1 MLRLWFKLWK
11 AEMGRIKLLSDDL
24 KNKIAAGE
32 VVERPASVV
41 KELIENSLDA
51 GATEIDVIVRGGGN
65 VSMQVIDNG
74 AGLEKDDL
82 LIAFS
87 RHSTSKIETVEDLST
102 IDTLGFRG
110 EALSSIASVAKV
122 KALSSVNGEDSGYE
136 ISVLDGEISQP
147 EPAALSK
154 GTAISVSDL
163 FFSIPARRKFLKSAQ
178 VELRHIIRT
187 VRRFGLCRPDVKFTL
202 TADDKEVMT
211 LAPVTLIDRI
221 AAVHDPSYRENL
233 LEVNHQAGPFAI
245 TGYVGNLNL
254 VRKRWGEQSL
264 FLNGRYIVNKLLN
277 SAIYSAYQSL
287 VSRGEFPFFVI
298 TLEVPLDTVDVN
310 VHPMKI
316 EVRFR
321 DEWRVYHALKTAVT
335 EALGDIL
342 STVPDFLK
350 SSESFPDSSSQTGF
364 SFPKSTPS
372 SILSRQ
378 SVERAKSYV
387 QTMGETRTEEEGV
400 NLESIWQVHAKYIVS
415 EIKSGLVII
424 DQHVAHERVL
434 FEQAMGAMEGHPLPS
449 QSLLF
454 PEVVELPIEDFST
467 LLELLPYLE
476 KIGFRMKEFGKNT
489 VMIEGVPSELGWG
502 NEREVL
508 TEIIDTFRNQQK
520 AQPSFMEAV
529 AASFACKA
537 AVKAGDALTHE
548 EMQSLVDRLFAT
560 QHPYYCPHGR
570 PIMVNLSLDELDRR
584 FERT

>member
-1 MLRLWFKLWK
+1 
-11 AEMGRIKLLSDDL
+11 MGRIKLLSDDL

-41 KELIENSLDA
+41 KELIENSLDS
-51 GATEIDVIVRGGGN
+51 GATESDVIVKGGGN
-65 VSMQVIDNG
+65 VAVQVIDNG
-74 AGLEKDDL
+74 VGLEKDDL
-82 LIAFS
+82 LIAFA
-87 RHSTSKIETVEDLST
+87 RHSTSKIESVEDLST

-110 EALSSIASVAKV
+110 EALSSIASVSKV

-136 ISVLDGEISQP
+136 ISVLGGEISQP
-147 EPAALSK
+147 EPVALSK
-154 GTAISVSDL
+154 GTTISVSDL

-187 VRRFGLCRPDVKFTL
+187 VRRFGLCQPNVRFTL

-211 LAPVTLIDRI
+211 LAPMTLIDRI
-221 AAVHDPSYRENL
+221 AAVHDPSYKENL

-254 VRKRWGEQSL
+254 VRKRRGEQSL

-335 EALGDIL
+335 EALNDIL

-350 SSESFPDSSSQTGF
+350 PSESFPSSGGQAGF
-364 SFPKSTPS
+364 SFPQSTS
-372 SILSRQ
+372 STILSRQ
-378 SVERAKSYV
+378 SIERAKSYV
-387 QTMGETRTEEEGV
+387 QTMGETQTEEEGV
-400 NLESIWQVHAKYIVS
+400 NLENIWQVHTKYIVS
-415 EIKSGLVII
+415 EIKSGLVIF

-434 FEQAMGAMEGHPLPS
+434 FEQAMDAMEGNPLPS

-508 TEIIDTFRNQQK
+508 TEIIDTYRNQQK

-537 AVKAGDALTHE
+537 AVKAGDVLTQE

>member
-1 MLRLWFKLWK
+1 
-11 AEMGRIKLLSDDL
+11 MGRIKLLSDDL

-41 KELIENSLDA
+41 KELIENSLDS
-51 GATEIDVIVRGGGN
+51 GATEIDVIVKGGGN
-65 VSMQVIDNG
+65 VSVQVIDNG
-74 AGLEKDDL
+74 VGLEKDDL
-82 LIAFS
+82 LIAFA
-87 RHSTSKIETVEDLST
+87 RHSTSKIESVEDLSI

-136 ISVLDGEISQP
+136 ISVLGGEISQP
-147 EPAALSK
+147 EPVALSQ

-187 VRRFGLCRPDVKFTL
+187 VRRFGLCQPNVRFTL

-211 LAPVTLIDRI
+211 LAPMTLIDRI

-233 LEVNHQAGPFAI
+233 LEVNHQAGLFAI

-254 VRKRWGEQSL
+254 IRKRRGEQNL

-335 EALGDIL
+335 EALNDIL

-350 SSESFPDSSSQTGF
+350 PSESFPSSGGQAGF
-364 SFPKSTPS
+364 SFPQSTPS
-372 SILSRQ
+372 GILSRQ
-378 SVERAKSYV
+378 SIERAKSYV
-387 QTMGETRTEEEGV
+387 QTMGETQTEEEGV
-400 NLESIWQVHAKYIVS
+400 NLENIWQVHTKYIVS
-415 EIKSGLVII
+415 EIKSGLVVI

-434 FEQAMGAMEGHPLPS
+434 FEQAMDAMEGNPLPS

-508 TEIIDTFRNQQK
+508 TEIIDTYRNQQK

-537 AVKAGDALTHE
+537 AVKAGDVLTQE

>member
-1 MLRLWFKLWK
+1 
-11 AEMGRIKLLSDDL
+11 MGRIKLLSDDL

-41 KELIENSLDA
+41 KELIENSLDS
-51 GATEIDVIVRGGGN
+51 GATEIDVIVKGGGN
-65 VSMQVIDNG
+65 VSVQVIDNG
-74 AGLEKDDL
+74 VGLGKDDL
-82 LIAFS
+82 LIAFA
-87 RHSTSKIETVEDLST
+87 RHSTSKIESVEDLST

-136 ISVLDGEISQP
+136 ISVLGGEISQP
-147 EPAALSK
+147 EPVALSK
-154 GTAISVSDL
+154 GTAISVTDL
-163 FFSIPARRKFLKSAQ
+163 FFSVPARRKFLKSAQ
-178 VELRHIIRT
+178 VELRHIIRS
-187 VRRFGLCRPDVKFTL
+187 VRRFGLCQPNVRFTL

-211 LAPVTLIDRI
+211 LAPMTLIDRI
-221 AAVHDPSYRENL
+221 AAVYDPSYRENL
-233 LEVNHQAGPFAI
+233 LEVNHQAGLFSI

-254 VRKRWGEQSL
+254 IRKRRGEQYL
-264 FLNGRYIVNKLLN
+264 FLNGRYIINKLLN

-287 VSRGEFPFFVI
+287 VSRGEFPFFAI
-298 TLEVPLDTVDVN
+298 NLKVPLDTVDVN

-321 DEWRVYHALKTAVT
+321 DEWRVYHAIKTAVT
-335 EALGDIL
+335 EALNDIL

-350 SSESFPDSSSQTGF
+350 PSESFPSSSGQAGF
-364 SFPKSTPS
+364 SFPQSTPS
-372 SILSRQ
+372 AILSRQ

-387 QTMGETRTEEEGV
+387 QNMGETQTEEEGV
-400 NLESIWQVHAKYIVS
+400 NLENIWQVHTKYIVS
-415 EIKSGLVII
+415 EIKSGLVVI

-434 FEQAMGAMEGHPLPS
+434 FEQAMDAMEGNPLPS

-508 TEIIDTFRNQQK
+508 TEIIDTYRNQQK

-537 AVKAGDALTHE
+537 SVKAGDVLTQE

>member
-1 MLRLWFKLWK
+1 
-11 AEMGRIKLLSDDL
+11 MGRIKLLSDDL

-41 KELIENSLDA
+41 KELIENSLDS
-51 GATEIDVIVRGGGN
+51 GATEIDVIVKGGGN
-65 VSMQVIDNG
+65 VSVQVIDNG
-74 AGLEKDDL
+74 VGLEKDDL
-82 LIAFS
+82 LIAFA
-87 RHSTSKIETVEDLST
+87 RHSTSKIESVEDLST

-136 ISVLDGEISQP
+136 ISVLGGEISQP
-147 EPAALSK
+147 EPVALSQ

-187 VRRFGLCRPDVKFTL
+187 VRRFGLCQPNVRFTL

-211 LAPVTLIDRI
+211 LAPMTLIDRI

-233 LEVNHQAGPFAI
+233 LEVNHQAGLFAI

-254 VRKRWGEQSL
+254 VRKRRGEQNL

-287 VSRGEFPFFVI
+287 VSRGEFPFFAI

-335 EALGDIL
+335 EALNDIL

-350 SSESFPDSSSQTGF
+350 PSESFPSSGGQAGF
-364 SFPKSTPS
+364 SFPQSTPS
-372 SILSRQ
+372 AILSRQ

-387 QTMGETRTEEEGV
+387 QTMGETQTEEEGV
-400 NLESIWQVHAKYIVS
+400 NLENIWQVHTKYIVS
-415 EIKSGLVII
+415 EIKSGLVVI

-434 FEQAMGAMEGHPLPS
+434 FEQAMDAMEGNPLPS

-508 TEIIDTFRNQQK
+508 TEIIDTYRNQQK

-537 AVKAGDALTHE
+537 AVKAGDVLTQE

>member
-1 MLRLWFKLWK
+1 
-11 AEMGRIKLLSDDL
+11 MGRIKLLSDDL

-41 KELIENSLDA
+41 KELIENSLDS
-51 GATEIDVIVRGGGN
+51 GATEIDVIVKGGGN
-65 VSMQVIDNG
+65 VSVQVIDNG
-74 AGLEKDDL
+74 VGLEKDDL
-82 LIAFS
+82 LIAFA
-87 RHSTSKIETVEDLST
+87 RHSTSKIESVEDLST

-136 ISVLDGEISQP
+136 ISVLGGEISQP
-147 EPAALSK
+147 EPVALSQ

-187 VRRFGLCRPDVKFTL
+187 VRRFGLCQPNVRFTL

-211 LAPVTLIDRI
+211 LAPMTLIDRI
-221 AAVHDPSYRENL
+221 AAVHDPSYQENL
-233 LEVNHQAGPFAI
+233 LEVNHQAGLFAI

-254 VRKRWGEQSL
+254 VRKRRGEQNL

-287 VSRGEFPFFVI
+287 VSRGEFPFFAI
-298 TLEVPLDTVDVN
+298 TLEVPFDTVDVN

-335 EALGDIL
+335 EALNDIL

-350 SSESFPDSSSQTGF
+350 PSESFPSSGGQAGF
-364 SFPKSTPS
+364 SFPQSTS
-372 SILSRQ
+372 STILSRQ
-378 SVERAKSYV
+378 SIERAKSYV
-387 QTMGETRTEEEGV
+387 QTMGETQTEEEGV
-400 NLESIWQVHAKYIVS
+400 NLENIWQVHTKYIVS
-415 EIKSGLVII
+415 EITSGLVVI

-434 FEQAMGAMEGHPLPS
+434 FEQAMDAMEGNPLPS

-508 TEIIDTFRNQQK
+508 TEIIDTYRNQQK

-537 AVKAGDALTHE
+537 AVKAGDVLTQE

>member
-1 MLRLWFKLWK
+1 
-11 AEMGRIKLLSDDL
+11 MGRIRLLSDDL

-41 KELIENSLDA
+41 KELIENSLDS
-51 GATEIDVIVRGGGN
+51 GATEIDVIVKGGGN
-65 VSMQVIDNG
+65 VSVQVIDNG
-74 AGLEKDDL
+74 VGLEKDDL
-82 LIAFS
+82 LIAFA
-87 RHSTSKIETVEDLST
+87 RHSTSKIESVEDLST

-136 ISVLDGEISQP
+136 ISVSGGEISQP
-147 EPAALSK
+147 EPVALSK

-187 VRRFGLCRPDVKFTL
+187 VRRFGLCQPNVRFTL

-211 LAPVTLIDRI
+211 LAPMTLIDRI

-254 VRKRWGEQSL
+254 VRKRRGEQSL

-335 EALGDIL
+335 EALNDIL

-350 SSESFPDSSSQTGF
+350 PSESFPSSGGQAGF
-364 SFPKSTPS
+364 SFPQSTPS
-372 SILSRQ
+372 AILSRQ

-387 QTMGETRTEEEGV
+387 QTMGETQTEEEGV
-400 NLESIWQVHAKYIVS
+400 NLENIWQVHTKYIVS
-415 EIKSGLVII
+415 EIKSGLVVI

-434 FEQAMGAMEGHPLPS
+434 FEQAMDAMEGNPLPS

-508 TEIIDTFRNQQK
+508 TEIIDTYRNQQK

-537 AVKAGDALTHE
+537 AVKAGDVLTQE

>member
-1 MLRLWFKLWK
+1 
-11 AEMGRIKLLSDDL
+11 MGRIKFLSDDL

-41 KELIENSLDA
+41 KELIENSLDS
-51 GATEIDVIVRGGGN
+51 GATEIDVIVKGGGN
-65 VSMQVIDNG
+65 VSVQVIDNG
-74 AGLEKDDL
+74 VGLEKDDL
-82 LIAFS
+82 LIAFA
-87 RHSTSKIETVEDLST
+87 RHSTSKIESVEDLST

-122 KALSSVNGEDSGYE
+122 KALSSVNGENSGYE
-136 ISVLDGEISQP
+136 VSVLGGEISQP
-147 EPAALSK
+147 EPVALSQ

-187 VRRFGLCRPDVKFTL
+187 VRRFGLCRPNVRFTL

-211 LAPVTLIDRI
+211 LAPMTLIDRI
-221 AAVHDPSYRENL
+221 AAVHDPSYQENL
-233 LEVNHQAGPFAI
+233 LEVNHQAGLFAI

-254 VRKRWGEQSL
+254 VRKRRGEQNL

-287 VSRGEFPFFVI
+287 VSRGEFPFFAI
-298 TLEVPLDTVDVN
+298 NLKVPLDTVDVN
-310 VHPMKI
+310 VHPVKI

-335 EALGDIL
+335 EALNDIL

-350 SSESFPDSSSQTGF
+350 PSESFPSSGGQAGF
-364 SFPKSTPS
+364 SFPQSTS
-372 SILSRQ
+372 STILSRQ
-378 SVERAKSYV
+378 SIERAKSYV
-387 QTMGETRTEEEGV
+387 QTMGETQTEEEGV
-400 NLESIWQVHAKYIVS
+400 NLENIWQVHTKYIVS
-415 EIKSGLVII
+415 EIKSGLVVI

-434 FEQAMGAMEGHPLPS
+434 FEQAMDAMEGNPLPS

-508 TEIIDTFRNQQK
+508 TEIIDTYRNQQK

-537 AVKAGDALTHE
+537 AVKAGDVLTQE

>member
-1 MLRLWFKLWK
+1 
-11 AEMGRIKLLSDDL
+11 MGRIKLLSDDL

-41 KELIENSLDA
+41 KELIENSLDS
-51 GATEIDVIVRGGGN
+51 GATEIDVIVKGGGN
-65 VSMQVIDNG
+65 VSVQVIDNG
-74 AGLEKDDL
+74 VGLEKDDL
-82 LIAFS
+82 LIAFA
-87 RHSTSKIETVEDLST
+87 RHSTSKIESVEDLST

-136 ISVLDGEISQP
+136 ISVLGGEISQP
-147 EPAALSK
+147 EPVALSQ

-187 VRRFGLCRPDVKFTL
+187 VRRFGLCRPNVRFTL

-211 LAPVTLIDRI
+211 LAPMTLIDRI
-221 AAVHDPSYRENL
+221 AAVHDPSYQENL
-233 LEVNHQAGPFAI
+233 LEVNHQAGLFAI

-254 VRKRWGEQSL
+254 VRKRRGEQNL

-335 EALGDIL
+335 EALNDIL

-350 SSESFPDSSSQTGF
+350 PSESFPSSGGQAGF
-364 SFPKSTPS
+364 SFPQSTS
-372 SILSRQ
+372 STILSRQ
-378 SVERAKSYV
+378 SIERAKSYV
-387 QTMGETRTEEEGV
+387 QTMGETQTEEEGV
-400 NLESIWQVHAKYIVS
+400 NLENIWQVHTKYIVS
-415 EIKSGLVII
+415 EIKSGLVVI

-434 FEQAMGAMEGHPLPS
+434 FEQAMDAMEGNPLPS

-508 TEIIDTFRNQQK
+508 TEIIDTYRNQQK

-537 AVKAGDALTHE
+537 AVKAGDVLTQE

>member
-1 MLRLWFKLWK
+1 
-11 AEMGRIKLLSDDL
+11 MGRIKLLSDDL

-41 KELIENSLDA
+41 KELIENSLDS
-51 GATEIDVIVRGGGN
+51 GATEIDVIVKGGGN
-65 VSMQVIDNG
+65 VSVQVIDNG
-74 AGLEKDDL
+74 VGLEKDDL
-82 LIAFS
+82 LIAFA
-87 RHSTSKIETVEDLST
+87 RHSTSKIESVEDLST

-110 EALSSIASVAKV
+110 EALSSIASVSKV
-122 KALSSVNGEDSGYE
+122 KALSSVNGENSGYE
-136 ISVLDGEISQP
+136 ISVLGGEISQP
-147 EPAALSK
+147 EPVALSQ

-187 VRRFGLCRPDVKFTL
+187 VRRFGLCQPNVRFTL

-211 LAPVTLIDRI
+211 LAPMTLIDRI
-221 AAVHDPSYRENL
+221 AAVHDPSYQENL
-233 LEVNHQAGPFAI
+233 LEVNHQAGLFAI

-254 VRKRWGEQSL
+254 VRKRRGEQNL

-335 EALGDIL
+335 EALNDIL

-350 SSESFPDSSSQTGF
+350 PSESFPSSGGQAGF
-364 SFPKSTPS
+364 SFPQSTS
-372 SILSRQ
+372 STILSRQ
-378 SVERAKSYV
+378 SIERAKSYV
-387 QTMGETRTEEEGV
+387 QTMGETQTEEEGV
-400 NLESIWQVHAKYIVS
+400 NLENIWQVHTKYIVS
-415 EIKSGLVII
+415 EIKSGLVVI

-434 FEQAMGAMEGHPLPS
+434 FEQAMDAMEGNPLPS

-508 TEIIDTFRNQQK
+508 TEIIDTYRNQQK

-537 AVKAGDALTHE
+537 AVKAGDVLTQE

>member
-1 MLRLWFKLWK
+1 
-11 AEMGRIKLLSDDL
+11 MGRIKLLSDDL

-41 KELIENSLDA
+41 KELIENSLDS
-51 GATEIDVIVRGGGN
+51 GATEIDVIVKGGGN
-65 VSMQVIDNG
+65 VSVQVIDNG
-74 AGLEKDDL
+74 VGLEKDDL
-82 LIAFS
+82 LIAFA
-87 RHSTSKIETVEDLST
+87 RHSTSKIESVEDLST
-102 IDTLGFRG
+102 IDTRGFRG
-110 EALSSIASVAKV
+110 EALSSIASVSKV

-136 ISVLDGEISQP
+136 ISVSGGEISQP
-147 EPAALSK
+147 EPVALSK

-187 VRRFGLCRPDVKFTL
+187 VRRFGLCRPNVRFTL

-211 LAPVTLIDRI
+211 LAPMTLIDRI
-221 AAVHDPSYRENL
+221 AAVHDPSYQENL
-233 LEVNHQAGPFAI
+233 LEVNHQAGLFAI

-254 VRKRWGEQSL
+254 VRKRRGEQNL

-335 EALGDIL
+335 EALNDIL

-350 SSESFPDSSSQTGF
+350 PSESFPSSGGQAGF
-364 SFPKSTPS
+364 SFPQSTS
-372 SILSRQ
+372 SAILSRQ
-378 SVERAKSYV
+378 SIERAKSYV
-387 QTMGETRTEEEGV
+387 QTMGETQTEEEGV
-400 NLESIWQVHAKYIVS
+400 NLENIWQVHTKYIVS
-415 EIKSGLVII
+415 EIKSGLVVI

-434 FEQAMGAMEGHPLPS
+434 FEQAMDAMEGNPLPS

-508 TEIIDTFRNQQK
+508 TEIIDTYRNQQK

-537 AVKAGDALTHE
+537 AVKAGDVLTQE

>member
-1 MLRLWFKLWK
+1 
-11 AEMGRIKLLSDDL
+11 MGRIKLLSDDL

-41 KELIENSLDA
+41 KELIENSLDS
-51 GATEIDVIVRGGGN
+51 GATEIDVIVKGGGN
-65 VSMQVIDNG
+65 VSVQVIDNG
-74 AGLEKDDL
+74 VGLEKDDL
-82 LIAFS
+82 LIAFA
-87 RHSTSKIETVEDLST
+87 RHSTSKIESVEDLST

-136 ISVLDGEISQP
+136 ISVLGGEISQP
-147 EPAALSK
+147 EPVALSQ

-187 VRRFGLCRPDVKFTL
+187 VRRFGLCQPNVRFTL

-211 LAPVTLIDRI
+211 LAPMTLIDRI

-233 LEVNHQAGPFAI
+233 LEVNHQAGLFAI

-254 VRKRWGEQSL
+254 VRKRRGEQNL
-264 FLNGRYIVNKLLN
+264 FLNGRYIINKLLN
-277 SAIYSAYQSL
+277 SGIYSAYQSL

-335 EALGDIL
+335 EALNDIL

-350 SSESFPDSSSQTGF
+350 PSESFPSSGGQAGF
-364 SFPKSTPS
+364 SFPQSTPS
-372 SILSRQ
+372 AILSRQ

-387 QTMGETRTEEEGV
+387 QTMGETQTEEEGV
-400 NLESIWQVHAKYIVS
+400 NLENIWQVHTKYIVS
-415 EIKSGLVII
+415 EIKSGLVVI

-434 FEQAMGAMEGHPLPS
+434 FEQAMDAMEGNPLPS

-508 TEIIDTFRNQQK
+508 TEIIDTYRNQQK

-537 AVKAGDALTHE
+537 AVKAGDVLTQE
-548 EMQSLVDRLFAT
+548 EMHSLVDRLFAT

>member
-1 MLRLWFKLWK
+1 
-11 AEMGRIKLLSDDL
+11 MGRIKLLSDDL

-41 KELIENSLDA
+41 KELIENSLDS
-51 GATEIDVIVRGGGN
+51 GATEIDVIVKGGGN
-65 VSMQVIDNG
+65 VSVQVIDNG
-74 AGLEKDDL
+74 VGLEKDDL
-82 LIAFS
+82 LIAFA
-87 RHSTSKIETVEDLST
+87 RHSTSKIESVEDLST

-136 ISVLDGEISQP
+136 ISVSGGEISQP
-147 EPAALSK
+147 EPVALSQ

-187 VRRFGLCRPDVKFTL
+187 VRRFGLCQPNVRFTL

-211 LAPVTLIDRI
+211 LAPMTLIDRI
-221 AAVHDPSYRENL
+221 AAVHDPSYQENL
-233 LEVNHQAGPFAI
+233 LEVNHQAGLFAI

-254 VRKRWGEQSL
+254 VRKRRGEQNL

-335 EALGDIL
+335 EALNDIL

-350 SSESFPDSSSQTGF
+350 PSESFPSSGGQAGF
-364 SFPKSTPS
+364 SFPQSTPS
-372 SILSRQ
+372 AILSRQ
-378 SVERAKSYV
+378 SIERAKSYV
-387 QTMGETRTEEEGV
+387 QTMGETQTEEEGV
-400 NLESIWQVHAKYIVS
+400 NLENIWQVHTKYIVS
-415 EIKSGLVII
+415 EIKSGLVVI

-434 FEQAMGAMEGHPLPS
+434 FEQAMDAMEGNPLPS

-508 TEIIDTFRNQQK
+508 TEIIDTYRNQQK

-537 AVKAGDALTHE
+537 AVKAGDVLTQE

>member
-1 MLRLWFKLWK
+1 
-11 AEMGRIKLLSDDL
+11 MGRIKLLSDDL

-41 KELIENSLDA
+41 KELIENSLDS
-51 GATEIDVIVRGGGN
+51 GATEIDVIVKGGGN
-65 VSMQVIDNG
+65 VSVQVIDNG
-74 AGLEKDDL
+74 VGLEKDDL
-82 LIAFS
+82 LIAFA
-87 RHSTSKIETVEDLST
+87 RHSTSKIESVEDLST

-136 ISVLDGEISQP
+136 ISVLGGEISQP
-147 EPAALSK
+147 EPVALSQ

-187 VRRFGLCRPDVKFTL
+187 VRRFGLCQPNVRFTL

-211 LAPVTLIDRI
+211 LAPMTLIDRI
-221 AAVHDPSYRENL
+221 AAVHDPSYQENL
-233 LEVNHQAGPFAI
+233 VEVNHQAGLFAI

-254 VRKRWGEQSL
+254 VRKRRGEQNL

-335 EALGDIL
+335 EALNDIL

-350 SSESFPDSSSQTGF
+350 PSESFPSSGGQAGF
-364 SFPKSTPS
+364 SFPQSTPS
-372 SILSRQ
+372 AILSRQ
-378 SVERAKSYV
+378 SIERAKSYV
-387 QTMGETRTEEEGV
+387 QTMGETQTEEEGV
-400 NLESIWQVHAKYIVS
+400 NLENIWQVHTKYIVS
-415 EIKSGLVII
+415 EIKSGLVVI

-434 FEQAMGAMEGHPLPS
+434 FEQAMDAMEGNPLPS

-508 TEIIDTFRNQQK
+508 TEIIDTYRNQQK

-537 AVKAGDALTHE
+537 AVKAGDVLTQE

>member
-1 MLRLWFKLWK
+1 
-11 AEMGRIKLLSDDL
+11 MGRIKLLSDDL

-41 KELIENSLDA
+41 KELIENSLDS
-51 GATEIDVIVRGGGN
+51 GATEIHVIVKGGGN
-65 VSMQVIDNG
+65 VSVQVIDNG
-74 AGLEKDDL
+74 VGLEKDDL
-82 LIAFS
+82 LIAFA
-87 RHSTSKIETVEDLST
+87 RHSTSKIESVEDLST

-110 EALSSIASVAKV
+110 EALSSIASVSKV

-136 ISVLDGEISQP
+136 ISVSGGEISQP
-147 EPAALSK
+147 EPVALSK

-187 VRRFGLCRPDVKFTL
+187 VRRFGLCQPNVRFTL

-211 LAPVTLIDRI
+211 LAPMNFIDRI

-233 LEVNHQAGPFAI
+233 LEVNHQAGLFAI

-254 VRKRWGEQSL
+254 IRKRRGEQNL

-335 EALGDIL
+335 EALNDIL

-350 SSESFPDSSSQTGF
+350 PSESFPSSGGQAGF
-364 SFPKSTPS
+364 SFPQSTS
-372 SILSRQ
+372 SAILSRQ
-378 SVERAKSYV
+378 SIERAKSYV
-387 QTMGETRTEEEGV
+387 QTMGETQTEEEGV
-400 NLESIWQVHAKYIVS
+400 NLENIWQVHTKYIVS
-415 EIKSGLVII
+415 EIKSGLVVI

-434 FEQAMGAMEGHPLPS
+434 FEQAMDAMEGNPLPS

-508 TEIIDTFRNQQK
+508 TEIIDTYRNQQK

-537 AVKAGDALTHE
+537 AVKAGDVLTQE

>member
-1 MLRLWFKLWK
+1 
-11 AEMGRIKLLSDDL
+11 MGRIKLLSDDL

-41 KELIENSLDA
+41 KELIENSLDS
-51 GATEIDVIVRGGGN
+51 GATEIDVIVKGGGN
-65 VSMQVIDNG
+65 VSVQVIDNG
-74 AGLEKDDL
+74 VGLEKDDL
-82 LIAFS
+82 LIAFA
-87 RHSTSKIETVEDLST
+87 RHSTSKIESVEDLST

-136 ISVLDGEISQP
+136 ISVLGGEISQP
-147 EPAALSK
+147 EPVALSK

-187 VRRFGLCRPDVKFTL
+187 VRRFGLCQPNVRFTL

-211 LAPVTLIDRI
+211 LAPMTLIDRI

-233 LEVNHQAGPFAI
+233 LEVNHQAGLFAI

-254 VRKRWGEQSL
+254 VRKRRGEQNL

-287 VSRGEFPFFVI
+287 VSRGEFPFFAI

-335 EALGDIL
+335 EALNDIL

-350 SSESFPDSSSQTGF
+350 PSESFPSSGGQAGF
-364 SFPKSTPS
+364 SFPQSTPS
-372 SILSRQ
+372 AILSRQ

-387 QTMGETRTEEEGV
+387 QTMGETQTEEEGV
-400 NLESIWQVHAKYIVS
+400 NLENIWQVHTKYIVS
-415 EIKSGLVII
+415 EIKSGLVVI

-434 FEQAMGAMEGHPLPS
+434 FEQAMDAMEGNPLPS

-508 TEIIDTFRNQQK
+508 TEIIDTYRNQQK

-537 AVKAGDALTHE
+537 AVKAGDVLTQE

>member
-1 MLRLWFKLWK
+1 
-11 AEMGRIKLLSDDL
+11 MGKIKLLSDDL

-41 KELIENSLDA
+41 KELIENSLDS
-51 GATEIDVIVRGGGN
+51 GATEIDVIVKGGGN
-65 VSMQVIDNG
+65 VSVQVIDNG
-74 AGLEKDDL
+74 VGLEKDDL
-82 LIAFS
+82 LIAFA
-87 RHSTSKIETVEDLST
+87 RHSTSKIESVEDLSS

-136 ISVLDGEISQP
+136 ISVSGGEISEP
-147 EPAALSK
+147 EPVALSK

-187 VRRFGLCRPDVKFTL
+187 VRRFGLCQPNVRFTL

-211 LAPVTLIDRI
+211 LAPMNFIDRI

-233 LEVNHQAGPFAI
+233 LEVNHQAGLFAI

-254 VRKRWGEQSL
+254 VRKRRGEQNL

-321 DEWRVYHALKTAVT
+321 DEWRVYHALKTSVT
-335 EALGDIL
+335 EALDDIL
-342 STVPDFLK
+342 STIPDFLK
-350 SSESFPDSSSQTGF
+350 PSESFPSSGGQAGF
-364 SFPKSTPS
+364 SFPQSTS
-372 SILSRQ
+372 SAILSRQ
-378 SVERAKSYV
+378 SIERAKSYV
-387 QTMGETRTEEEGV
+387 QTMGETQMEEEGV
-400 NLESIWQVHAKYIVS
+400 NLENIWQVHTKYIVS
-415 EIKSGLVII
+415 EIKSGLVVI

-434 FEQAMGAMEGHPLPS
+434 FEQAMDAMEGNPLPS

-508 TEIIDTFRNQQK
+508 TEIIDTYRSQQK

-537 AVKAGDALTHE
+537 AVKAGDVLTQE

>member
-1 MLRLWFKLWK
+1 
-11 AEMGRIKLLSDDL
+11 MGRIKLLSDDL

-41 KELIENSLDA
+41 KELIENSLDS
-51 GATEIDVIVRGGGN
+51 GATEIDVIVKGGGN
-65 VSMQVIDNG
+65 VSVQVIDNG
-74 AGLEKDDL
+74 VGLEKDDL
-82 LIAFS
+82 LIAFA
-87 RHSTSKIETVEDLST
+87 RHSTSKIESVEDLST

-122 KALSSVNGEDSGYE
+122 KALSSINGEDSGYE
-136 ISVLDGEISQP
+136 ISVLGGEISQP
-147 EPAALSK
+147 EPVALSQ

-187 VRRFGLCRPDVKFTL
+187 VRRFGLCQPNVRFTL

-211 LAPVTLIDRI
+211 LAPMTLIDRI
-221 AAVHDPSYRENL
+221 AAVHDPSYQENL
-233 LEVNHQAGPFAI
+233 LEVNHQAGLFAI

-254 VRKRWGEQSL
+254 VRKRRGEQNL

-310 VHPMKI
+310 VNPMKI

-335 EALGDIL
+335 EALNDIL

-350 SSESFPDSSSQTGF
+350 PSESFPSSGGQAGF
-364 SFPKSTPS
+364 SFPQSTPS
-372 SILSRQ
+372 AILSRQ

-387 QTMGETRTEEEGV
+387 QTMGETQTEEEGV
-400 NLESIWQVHAKYIVS
+400 NLENIWQVHTKYIVS
-415 EIKSGLVII
+415 EIKSGLVVI

-434 FEQAMGAMEGHPLPS
+434 FEQAMDAMEGNPLPS

-508 TEIIDTFRNQQK
+508 TEIIDTYRNQQK

-537 AVKAGDALTHE
+537 AVKAGDVLTQE

>member
-1 MLRLWFKLWK
+1 
-11 AEMGRIKLLSDDL
+11 MGRIKLLSDDL

-41 KELIENSLDA
+41 KELIENSLDS
-51 GATEIDVIVRGGGN
+51 GATEIDVIVKGGGN
-65 VSMQVIDNG
+65 VSVQVIDNG
-74 AGLEKDDL
+74 VGLEKDDL
-82 LIAFS
+82 LIAFA
-87 RHSTSKIETVEDLST
+87 RHSTSKIESVEDLST

-136 ISVLDGEISQP
+136 ISVLGGEISQP
-147 EPAALSK
+147 EPVALSQ

-187 VRRFGLCRPDVKFTL
+187 VRRFGLCRPNVRFTL

-211 LAPVTLIDRI
+211 LAPMNFIDRI

-233 LEVNHQAGPFAI
+233 LEVNHQAGLFAI

-254 VRKRWGEQSL
+254 VRKRRGEQNL

-287 VSRGEFPFFVI
+287 VSRGEFPFFAI

-335 EALGDIL
+335 EALNDIL

-350 SSESFPDSSSQTGF
+350 PSESFPSSGGQAGF
-364 SFPKSTPS
+364 SFPQSTPS
-372 SILSRQ
+372 AILSRQ

-387 QTMGETRTEEEGV
+387 QTMGETQTEEEGV
-400 NLESIWQVHAKYIVS
+400 NLENIWQVHTKYIVS
-415 EIKSGLVII
+415 EIKSGLVVI

-434 FEQAMGAMEGHPLPS
+434 FEQAMDAMEGNPLPS

-508 TEIIDTFRNQQK
+508 TEIIDTYRNQQK

-537 AVKAGDALTHE
+537 AVKAGDVLTQE

>member
-1 MLRLWFKLWK
+1 
-11 AEMGRIKLLSDDL
+11 MGRIKLLSDDL

-41 KELIENSLDA
+41 KELIENSLDS
-51 GATEIDVIVRGGGN
+51 GATEIDVIVKGGGN
-65 VSMQVIDNG
+65 VSVQVIDNG
-74 AGLEKDDL
+74 VGLEKDDL
-82 LIAFS
+82 LIAFA
-87 RHSTSKIETVEDLST
+87 RHSTSKIESVEDLST

-122 KALSSVNGEDSGYE
+122 KALSFVNGEDSGYE
-136 ISVLDGEISQP
+136 ISVLGGEISQP
-147 EPAALSK
+147 EPVALSQ

-187 VRRFGLCRPDVKFTL
+187 VRRFGLCRPNVRFTL

-211 LAPVTLIDRI
+211 LAPMTLIDRI
-221 AAVHDPSYRENL
+221 AAVHDPSYQENL
-233 LEVNHQAGPFAI
+233 LEVNHQAGLFAI

-254 VRKRWGEQSL
+254 VRKRRGEQNL

-335 EALGDIL
+335 EALNDIL

-350 SSESFPDSSSQTGF
+350 PSESFPSSGGQAGF
-364 SFPKSTPS
+364 SFPQSTS
-372 SILSRQ
+372 STILSRQ
-378 SVERAKSYV
+378 SIERAKSYV
-387 QTMGETRTEEEGV
+387 QTMGETQTEEEGV
-400 NLESIWQVHAKYIVS
+400 NLENIWQVHTKYIVS
-415 EIKSGLVII
+415 EIKSGLVVI

-434 FEQAMGAMEGHPLPS
+434 FEQAMDAMEGNPLPS

-508 TEIIDTFRNQQK
+508 TEIIDTYRNQQK

-537 AVKAGDALTHE
+537 AVKAGDVLTQE

-584 FERT
+584 FERI

>member
-1 MLRLWFKLWK
+1 
-11 AEMGRIKLLSDDL
+11 MGRIKLLSDDL

-41 KELIENSLDA
+41 KELIENSLDS
-51 GATEIDVIVRGGGN
+51 GATEIDVIVKGGGN
-65 VSMQVIDNG
+65 VSVQVIDNG
-74 AGLEKDDL
+74 VGLEKDDL
-82 LIAFS
+82 LIAFA
-87 RHSTSKIETVEDLST
+87 RHSTSKIESVEDLST

-110 EALSSIASVAKV
+110 EALSSIASVSKV

-136 ISVLDGEISQP
+136 ISVLGGEISQP
-147 EPAALSK
+147 EPVALSK

-187 VRRFGLCRPDVKFTL
+187 VRRFGLCQPNVRFTL

-211 LAPVTLIDRI
+211 LAPMTLIDRI
-221 AAVHDPSYRENL
+221 AAVHDPSYQENL
-233 LEVNHQAGPFAI
+233 LEVNHQAGLFAI

-254 VRKRWGEQSL
+254 VRKRRGEQNL

-335 EALGDIL
+335 EALNDIL

-350 SSESFPDSSSQTGF
+350 PSESFPSSGGQAGF
-364 SFPKSTPS
+364 SFPQSTPS
-372 SILSRQ
+372 AILSRQ

-387 QTMGETRTEEEGV
+387 QTMGETQTEEEGV
-400 NLESIWQVHAKYIVS
+400 NLENIWQVHTKYIVS
-415 EIKSGLVII
+415 EIKSGLVVI

-434 FEQAMGAMEGHPLPS
+434 FEQAMDAMEGNPLPS

-508 TEIIDTFRNQQK
+508 TEIIDTYRNQQK

-537 AVKAGDALTHE
+537 AVKAGDVLTQE

>member
-1 MLRLWFKLWK
+1 
-11 AEMGRIKLLSDDL
+11 MGRIKLLSDDL

-41 KELIENSLDA
+41 KELIENSLDS
-51 GATEIDVIVRGGGN
+51 GATEIDVIVKGGGN
-65 VSMQVIDNG
+65 VSVQVIDNG
-74 AGLEKDDL
+74 VGLEKDDL
-82 LIAFS
+82 LIAFA
-87 RHSTSKIETVEDLST
+87 RHSTSKIESVEDLST

-136 ISVLDGEISQP
+136 ISVLGGEISQP
-147 EPAALSK
+147 EPVALSQ

-187 VRRFGLCRPDVKFTL
+187 VRRFGLCRPNVRFTL

-211 LAPVTLIDRI
+211 LAPMTLIDRI
-221 AAVHDPSYRENL
+221 AAVHDPSYQENL
-233 LEVNHQAGPFAI
+233 LEVNHQAGLFAI

-254 VRKRWGEQSL
+254 VRKRRGEQNL

-321 DEWRVYHALKTAVT
+321 DEWRVYHAIKTAVT
-335 EALGDIL
+335 EALNDIL

-350 SSESFPDSSSQTGF
+350 PSESFPSSGGQAGF
-364 SFPKSTPS
+364 SFPQSTS
-372 SILSRQ
+372 SAILSRQ
-378 SVERAKSYV
+378 SIERAKSYV
-387 QTMGETRTEEEGV
+387 QTMGETQTEEEGV
-400 NLESIWQVHAKYIVS
+400 NLENIWQVHTKYIVS
-415 EIKSGLVII
+415 EIKSGLVVI

-434 FEQAMGAMEGHPLPS
+434 FEQAMDAMEGNPLPS

-508 TEIIDTFRNQQK
+508 TEIIDTYRNQQK

-537 AVKAGDALTHE
+537 AVKAGDVLTQE

>member
-1 MLRLWFKLWK
+1 
-11 AEMGRIKLLSDDL
+11 MGRIKLLSDDL

-41 KELIENSLDA
+41 KELIENSLDS
-51 GATEIDVIVRGGGN
+51 GATEIHVIVKGGGN
-65 VSMQVIDNG
+65 VSVQVIDNG
-74 AGLEKDDL
+74 VGLEKDDL
-82 LIAFS
+82 LIAFA
-87 RHSTSKIETVEDLST
+87 RHSTSKIESVEDLST

-136 ISVLDGEISQP
+136 ISVSGGEISQP
-147 EPAALSK
+147 EPVALSK

-187 VRRFGLCRPDVKFTL
+187 VRRFGLCQPNVRFTL

-211 LAPVTLIDRI
+211 LAPMTLIDRI

-233 LEVNHQAGPFAI
+233 LEVNHQAGLFAI

-254 VRKRWGEQSL
+254 VRKRRGEQNL

-335 EALGDIL
+335 EALNDIL

-350 SSESFPDSSSQTGF
+350 PSESFPSSGGQAGF
-364 SFPKSTPS
+364 SFPQSTS
-372 SILSRQ
+372 SAILSRQ
-378 SVERAKSYV
+378 SIERAKSYV
-387 QTMGETRTEEEGV
+387 QTMGETQTEEEGV
-400 NLESIWQVHAKYIVS
+400 NLENIWQVHTKYIVS
-415 EIKSGLVII
+415 EIKSGLVVI

-434 FEQAMGAMEGHPLPS
+434 FEQAMDAMEGNPLPS

-508 TEIIDTFRNQQK
+508 TEIIDTYRNQQK

-537 AVKAGDALTHE
+537 AVKAGDVLTQE

>member
-1 MLRLWFKLWK
+1 
-11 AEMGRIKLLSDDL
+11 MGRIKLLSDDL

-41 KELIENSLDA
+41 KELIENSLDS
-51 GATEIDVIVRGGGN
+51 GATEIDVIVKGGGN
-65 VSMQVIDNG
+65 VSVQVIDNG
-74 AGLEKDDL
+74 VGLEKDDL
-82 LIAFS
+82 LIAFA
-87 RHSTSKIETVEDLST
+87 RHSTSKIESVEDLST

-136 ISVLDGEISQP
+136 ISVLGGEISQP
-147 EPAALSK
+147 EPVALSQ

-187 VRRFGLCRPDVKFTL
+187 VRRFGLCRPNVRFTL

-211 LAPVTLIDRI
+211 LAPMTLIDRI
-221 AAVHDPSYRENL
+221 AAVHDPSYQENL
-233 LEVNHQAGPFAI
+233 LEVNHQAGLFAI

-254 VRKRWGEQSL
+254 VRKRRGEQNL

-287 VSRGEFPFFVI
+287 VSRGEFPFFAI

-335 EALGDIL
+335 EALNDIL

-350 SSESFPDSSSQTGF
+350 PSESFPSSGGQAGF
-364 SFPKSTPS
+364 SFPQSTS
-372 SILSRQ
+372 STILSRQ
-378 SVERAKSYV
+378 SIERAKSYV
-387 QTMGETRTEEEGV
+387 QTMGEKQTEEEGV
-400 NLESIWQVHAKYIVS
+400 NLENIWQVHTKYIVS
-415 EIKSGLVII
+415 EIKSGLVVI

-434 FEQAMGAMEGHPLPS
+434 FEQAMDAMEGNPLPS

-508 TEIIDTFRNQQK
+508 TEIIDTYRNQQK

-537 AVKAGDALTHE
+537 AVKAGDVLTQE

>member
-1 MLRLWFKLWK
+1 
-11 AEMGRIKLLSDDL
+11 MGRIKLLSDDL

-41 KELIENSLDA
+41 KELIENSLDS
-51 GATEIDVIVRGGGN
+51 GATEIDVIVKGGGN
-65 VSMQVIDNG
+65 VSVQVIDNG
-74 AGLEKDDL
+74 VGLEKDDL
-82 LIAFS
+82 LIAFA
-87 RHSTSKIETVEDLST
+87 RHSTSKIESVEDLST

-136 ISVLDGEISQP
+136 ISVSGGEISQP
-147 EPAALSK
+147 EPVALSK

-187 VRRFGLCRPDVKFTL
+187 VRRFGLCQPNVRFTL

-211 LAPVTLIDRI
+211 LAPMTLIDRI

-233 LEVNHQAGPFAI
+233 LEVNHQAGLFAI

-254 VRKRWGEQSL
+254 VRKRRGEQNL

-335 EALGDIL
+335 EALNDIL

-350 SSESFPDSSSQTGF
+350 PSESFPSSGGQAGF
-364 SFPKSTPS
+364 SFPQSTPS
-372 SILSRQ
+372 AILSRQ

-387 QTMGETRTEEEGV
+387 QTMGETQTEEEGV
-400 NLESIWQVHAKYIVS
+400 NLENIWQVHTKYIVS
-415 EIKSGLVII
+415 EIKSGLVVI

-434 FEQAMGAMEGHPLPS
+434 FEQAMDAMEGNPLPS

-508 TEIIDTFRNQQK
+508 TEIIDTYRNQQK

-537 AVKAGDALTHE
+537 AVKAGDVLTQE

>member
-1 MLRLWFKLWK
+1 
-11 AEMGRIKLLSDDL
+11 MGRIKLLSDDL

-41 KELIENSLDA
+41 KELIENSLDS
-51 GATEIDVIVRGGGN
+51 GATEIHVIVKGGGN
-65 VSMQVIDNG
+65 VSVQVIDNG
-74 AGLEKDDL
+74 VGLEKDDL
-82 LIAFS
+82 LIAFA
-87 RHSTSKIETVEDLST
+87 RHSTSKIASVEDLSS

-136 ISVLDGEISQP
+136 ISVSGGEISQP
-147 EPAALSK
+147 EPVALSK

-163 FFSIPARRKFLKSAQ
+163 FFSIPARRKFLKSAR

-187 VRRFGLCRPDVKFTL
+187 VRCFGLCHPNVRFTL

-211 LAPVTLIDRI
+211 LSPMTLIDRI
-221 AAVHDPSYRENL
+221 AAVHDPSYKENL

-254 VRKRWGEQSL
+254 VRKRRGEQSL

-335 EALGDIL
+335 EALNDIL

-350 SSESFPDSSSQTGF
+350 PSESFPSSGGQAGF
-364 SFPKSTPS
+364 SFPQSTPS
-372 SILSRQ
+372 AILSRQ

-387 QTMGETRTEEEGV
+387 QTMGETQTEEESV
-400 NLESIWQVHAKYIVS
+400 NLENIWQVHTKYIVS
-415 EIKSGLVII
+415 EIKSGLVVI

-434 FEQAMGAMEGHPLPS
+434 FEQAMDAMEGNPLPS

-508 TEIIDTFRNQQK
+508 TEIIDTYRNQQK

-537 AVKAGDALTHE
+537 AVKAGDVLTQE

>member
-1 MLRLWFKLWK
+1 
-11 AEMGRIKLLSDDL
+11 MGRIKLLSDDL

-41 KELIENSLDA
+41 KELIENSLDS
-51 GATEIDVIVRGGGN
+51 GATEIDVIVKGGGN
-65 VSMQVIDNG
+65 VSVQVIDNG
-74 AGLEKDDL
+74 VGLEKDDL
-82 LIAFS
+82 LIAFA
-87 RHSTSKIETVEDLST
+87 RHSTSKIESVEDLST

-110 EALSSIASVAKV
+110 EALSSIASVSKV

-136 ISVLDGEISQP
+136 ISVLGGEISQP
-147 EPAALSK
+147 EPVALSK

-187 VRRFGLCRPDVKFTL
+187 VRRFGLCQPNVRFTL

-211 LAPVTLIDRI
+211 LAPMTLIDRI

-233 LEVNHQAGPFAI
+233 LEVNHQAGLFAI

-254 VRKRWGEQSL
+254 VRKRRGEQNL

-335 EALGDIL
+335 EALNDIL

-350 SSESFPDSSSQTGF
+350 PSESFPSSGGQAGF
-364 SFPKSTPS
+364 SFPQSTPS
-372 SILSRQ
+372 AILSRQ

-387 QTMGETRTEEEGV
+387 QTMGETQTEEEGV
-400 NLESIWQVHAKYIVS
+400 NLENIWQVHTKYIVS
-415 EIKSGLVII
+415 EIKSGLVVI

-434 FEQAMGAMEGHPLPS
+434 FEQAMDAMEGNPLPS

-508 TEIIDTFRNQQK
+508 TEIIDTYRNQQK

-537 AVKAGDALTHE
+537 AVKAGDVLTQE

>member
-1 MLRLWFKLWK
+1 
-11 AEMGRIKLLSDDL
+11 MGRIKLLSDDL

-41 KELIENSLDA
+41 KELIENSLDS
-51 GATEIDVIVRGGGN
+51 GATEIDVIVKGGGN
-65 VSMQVIDNG
+65 VSVQVIDNG
-74 AGLEKDDL
+74 VGLEKDDL
-82 LIAFS
+82 LIAFA
-87 RHSTSKIETVEDLST
+87 RHSTSKIESVEDLST

-136 ISVLDGEISQP
+136 ISVSGDEISQP
-147 EPAALSK
+147 EPVALSK

-187 VRRFGLCRPDVKFTL
+187 VRRFGLCHPNVRFTL

-211 LAPVTLIDRI
+211 FVPMTLIDRI

-233 LEVNHQAGPFAI
+233 LEVNHLAGPFVI

-254 VRKRWGEQSL
+254 VRKRRGEQNL

-335 EALGDIL
+335 EALNDIL

-350 SSESFPDSSSQTGF
+350 PSESFPSSGGQAGF
-364 SFPKSTPS
+364 SFPQSAPS
-372 SILSRQ
+372 AILSRQ

-387 QTMGETRTEEEGV
+387 QTMGETQTEEEGV
-400 NLESIWQVHAKYIVS
+400 NLENIWQVHTKYIVS
-415 EIKSGLVII
+415 EIKSGLVVI

-434 FEQAMGAMEGHPLPS
+434 FEQAMDAMEGNPLPS

-508 TEIIDTFRNQQK
+508 TEIIDTYRNQQK

-537 AVKAGDALTHE
+537 AVKAGDVLTQE

>member
-1 MLRLWFKLWK
+1 
-11 AEMGRIKLLSDDL
+11 MGRIKLLSDDL

-41 KELIENSLDA
+41 KELIENSLDS
-51 GATEIDVIVRGGGN
+51 GATEIDVIVKGGGN
-65 VSMQVIDNG
+65 VSVQVIDNG
-74 AGLEKDDL
+74 VGLEKDDL
-82 LIAFS
+82 LIAFA
-87 RHSTSKIETVEDLST
+87 RHSTSKIESVEDLST

-122 KALSSVNGEDSGYE
+122 KALSSVNGEDFGYE
-136 ISVLDGEISQP
+136 ISVLGGEISQP
-147 EPAALSK
+147 EPVALSQ

-187 VRRFGLCRPDVKFTL
+187 VRRFGLCQPNVRFTL

-211 LAPVTLIDRI
+211 LAPMTLIDRI

-233 LEVNHQAGPFAI
+233 LEVNHQAGLFAI

-254 VRKRWGEQSL
+254 VRKRRGEQNL

-287 VSRGEFPFFVI
+287 VSRGEFPFFAI

-335 EALGDIL
+335 EALNDIL

-350 SSESFPDSSSQTGF
+350 PSESFPSSGGQAGF
-364 SFPKSTPS
+364 SFPQSTS
-372 SILSRQ
+372 SAILSRQ
-378 SVERAKSYV
+378 SIERAKSYV
-387 QTMGETRTEEEGV
+387 QTMGETQTEEEGV
-400 NLESIWQVHAKYIVS
+400 NLENIWQVHTKYIVS
-415 EIKSGLVII
+415 EIKSGLVVI

-434 FEQAMGAMEGHPLPS
+434 FEQAMDAMEGNPLPS

-508 TEIIDTFRNQQK
+508 TEIIDTYRNQQK

-537 AVKAGDALTHE
+537 AVKAGDVLTQE

>member
-1 MLRLWFKLWK
+1 
-11 AEMGRIKLLSDDL
+11 MGRIKLLSDDL

-41 KELIENSLDA
+41 KELIENSLDS
-51 GATEIDVIVRGGGN
+51 GATEIDVIVKGGGN
-65 VSMQVIDNG
+65 VSVQVIDNG
-74 AGLEKDDL
+74 VGLEKDDL
-82 LIAFS
+82 LIAFA
-87 RHSTSKIETVEDLST
+87 RHSTSKIESVEDLST

-136 ISVLDGEISQP
+136 ISVLGGEISQP
-147 EPAALSK
+147 EPVALSK

-187 VRRFGLCRPDVKFTL
+187 VRRFGLCRPNVRFTL

-211 LAPVTLIDRI
+211 LAPMTLIDRI
-221 AAVHDPSYRENL
+221 AAVHDPSYQENL
-233 LEVNHQAGPFAI
+233 LEVNHQAGLFAI

-254 VRKRWGEQSL
+254 VRKRRGEQNL

-335 EALGDIL
+335 EALNDIL
-342 STVPDFLK
+342 STVPVFLK
-350 SSESFPDSSSQTGF
+350 PSESFPSSGGQTGF
-364 SFPKSTPS
+364 SFPQSTS
-372 SILSRQ
+372 STILSRQ
-378 SVERAKSYV
+378 SIERAKSYV
-387 QTMGETRTEEEGV
+387 QTMGETQTEEEGV
-400 NLESIWQVHAKYIVS
+400 NLENIWQVHTKYIVS
-415 EIKSGLVII
+415 EIKSGLVVI

-434 FEQAMGAMEGHPLPS
+434 FEQAMDAMEGNPLPS

-508 TEIIDTFRNQQK
+508 TEIIDTYRNQHK

-537 AVKAGDALTHE
+537 AVKAGDVLTQE

>member
-1 MLRLWFKLWK
+1 
-11 AEMGRIKLLSDDL
+11 MGRIKLLSDDL

-41 KELIENSLDA
+41 KELIENSLDS
-51 GATEIDVIVRGGGN
+51 GATEIDVIVKGGGN
-65 VSMQVIDNG
+65 VSVQVIDNG
-74 AGLEKDDL
+74 VGLEKDDL
-82 LIAFS
+82 LIAFA
-87 RHSTSKIETVEDLST
+87 RHSTSKIESVEDLST

-136 ISVLDGEISQP
+136 ISVSGGEISQP
-147 EPAALSK
+147 EPVALSK

-187 VRRFGLCRPDVKFTL
+187 VRRFGLCRPNVRFTL

-211 LAPVTLIDRI
+211 LAPMTLIDRI
-221 AAVHDPSYRENL
+221 AAVHDPSYQENL
-233 LEVNHQAGPFAI
+233 LEVNHQAGLFAI

-254 VRKRWGEQSL
+254 VRKRRGEQNL

-335 EALGDIL
+335 EALNDIL

-350 SSESFPDSSSQTGF
+350 PSESFPNSGGQAGF
-364 SFPKSTPS
+364 SFPQSTS
-372 SILSRQ
+372 STILSRQ
-378 SVERAKSYV
+378 SIERAKSYV
-387 QTMGETRTEEEGV
+387 QTMGETQTEEEGV
-400 NLESIWQVHAKYIVS
+400 NLENIWQVHTKYIVS
-415 EIKSGLVII
+415 EIISGLVVI

-434 FEQAMGAMEGHPLPS
+434 FEQAMDAMEGNPLPS

-508 TEIIDTFRNQQK
+508 TEIIDTYRNQQK

-537 AVKAGDALTHE
+537 AVKAGDVLTQE

>member
-1 MLRLWFKLWK
+1 
-11 AEMGRIKLLSDDL
+11 MGRIKLLSDDL

-41 KELIENSLDA
+41 KELIENSLDS
-51 GATEIDVIVRGGGN
+51 GATEIDVIVKGGGN
-65 VSMQVIDNG
+65 VSVQVIDNG
-74 AGLEKDDL
+74 VGLEKDDL
-82 LIAFS
+82 LIAFA
-87 RHSTSKIETVEDLST
+87 RHSTSKIESVEDLST

-122 KALSSVNGEDSGYE
+122 KALSFVNGEDSGYE
-136 ISVLDGEISQP
+136 ISVLGGEISQP
-147 EPAALSK
+147 EPVALSQ

-187 VRRFGLCRPDVKFTL
+187 VRRFGLCRPNVRFTL

-211 LAPVTLIDRI
+211 LAPMTLIDRI
-221 AAVHDPSYRENL
+221 AAVHDPSYQENL
-233 LEVNHQAGPFAI
+233 LEVNHQAGLFAI

-254 VRKRWGEQSL
+254 VRKRRGEQNL

-335 EALGDIL
+335 EALNDIL

-350 SSESFPDSSSQTGF
+350 PSESFPSSGGQAGF
-364 SFPKSTPS
+364 SFPQSTS
-372 SILSRQ
+372 STILSRQ
-378 SVERAKSYV
+378 SIERAKSYV
-387 QTMGETRTEEEGV
+387 QTMGETQTEEEGV
-400 NLESIWQVHAKYIVS
+400 NLENIWQVHTKYIVS
-415 EIKSGLVII
+415 EIKSGLVVI

-434 FEQAMGAMEGHPLPS
+434 FEQAMDAMEGNPLPS

-502 NEREVL
+502 SEREVL
-508 TEIIDTFRNQQK
+508 TEIIDTYRNQQK

-537 AVKAGDALTHE
+537 AVKAGDVLTQE

-584 FERT
+584 FERI

>member
-1 MLRLWFKLWK
+1 
-11 AEMGRIKLLSDDL
+11 MGRIKLLSDDL

-41 KELIENSLDA
+41 KELIENSLDS
-51 GATEIDVIVRGGGN
+51 GATEIDIIVKGGGN
-65 VSMQVIDNG
+65 VSVQVIDNG
-74 AGLEKDDL
+74 VGLEKDDL
-82 LIAFS
+82 LIAFA
-87 RHSTSKIETVEDLST
+87 RHSTSKIESVEDLST

-136 ISVLDGEISQP
+136 ISVSGDEISQP
-147 EPAALSK
+147 EPVALSK

-187 VRRFGLCRPDVKFTL
+187 VRRFGLCHPNVRFTL

-211 LAPVTLIDRI
+211 FAPMTLIDRI

-233 LEVNHQAGPFAI
+233 SEVNHLAGPFVI

-254 VRKRWGEQSL
+254 VRKRRGEQNL

-335 EALGDIL
+335 EALNDIL

-350 SSESFPDSSSQTGF
+350 PSESFPSSGGQAGF
-364 SFPKSTPS
+364 SFPQSAPS
-372 SILSRQ
+372 AILSRQ

-387 QTMGETRTEEEGV
+387 QTMGETQTEEEGV
-400 NLESIWQVHAKYIVS
+400 NLENIWQVHTKYIVS
-415 EIKSGLVII
+415 EIKSGLVVI

-434 FEQAMGAMEGHPLPS
+434 FEQAMDAMEGNPLPS

-508 TEIIDTFRNQQK
+508 TEIIDTYRNQQK

-537 AVKAGDALTHE
+537 AVKAGDVLTQE

>member
-1 MLRLWFKLWK
+1 
-11 AEMGRIKLLSDDL
+11 MGRIKLLSDDL

-41 KELIENSLDA
+41 KELIENSLDS
-51 GATEIDVIVRGGGN
+51 GATEIDVIVKGGGN
-65 VSMQVIDNG
+65 VSVQVIDNG
-74 AGLEKDDL
+74 VGLEKDDL
-82 LIAFS
+82 LIAFA
-87 RHSTSKIETVEDLST
+87 RHSTSKIESVEDLST

-136 ISVLDGEISQP
+136 ISVLGGEISQP
-147 EPAALSK
+147 EPVALSK

-187 VRRFGLCRPDVKFTL
+187 VRRFGLCRPNVRFTL

-211 LAPVTLIDRI
+211 LAPMTLIDRI
-221 AAVHDPSYRENL
+221 AAVHDPSYQENL
-233 LEVNHQAGPFAI
+233 LEVNHQAGLFAI

-254 VRKRWGEQSL
+254 VRKRRGEQNL

-335 EALGDIL
+335 EALNDIL
-342 STVPDFLK
+342 STIPDFLK
-350 SSESFPDSSSQTGF
+350 PSESVPSSGGQAGF
-364 SFPKSTPS
+364 SFPQSTS
-372 SILSRQ
+372 SAILSRQ
-378 SVERAKSYV
+378 SIERAKSYV
-387 QTMGETRTEEEGV
+387 QTMGETQTEEEGV
-400 NLESIWQVHAKYIVS
+400 NLENIWQVHTKYIVS
-415 EIKSGLVII
+415 EIKSGLVVI

-434 FEQAMGAMEGHPLPS
+434 FEQAMDAMEGNPLPS

-508 TEIIDTFRNQQK
+508 TEIIDTYRNQQK

-537 AVKAGDALTHE
+537 AVKAGDVLTQE

>member
-1 MLRLWFKLWK
+1 
-11 AEMGRIKLLSDDL
+11 MGRIKLLSDDL

-41 KELIENSLDA
+41 KELIENSLDS
-51 GATEIDVIVRGGGN
+51 GATEIDVIVKGGGN
-65 VSMQVIDNG
+65 VSVQVIDNG
-74 AGLEKDDL
+74 VGLEKDDL
-82 LIAFS
+82 LIAFA
-87 RHSTSKIETVEDLST
+87 RHSTSKIESVEDLST

-122 KALSSVNGEDSGYE
+122 KALSFVNGEDSGYE
-136 ISVLDGEISQP
+136 ISVLGGEISQP
-147 EPAALSK
+147 EPVALSQ

-187 VRRFGLCRPDVKFTL
+187 VRRFGLCQPNVRFTL

-211 LAPVTLIDRI
+211 LAPMTLIDRI

-233 LEVNHQAGPFAI
+233 LEVNHQAGLFAI

-254 VRKRWGEQSL
+254 VRKRRGEQNL

-287 VSRGEFPFFVI
+287 VSRGEFPFFAI

-335 EALGDIL
+335 EALNDIL

-350 SSESFPDSSSQTGF
+350 PAESFPSSGGQAGF
-364 SFPKSTPS
+364 SFPQSTPS
-372 SILSRQ
+372 AILSRQ

-387 QTMGETRTEEEGV
+387 QTMGETQTEEEGV
-400 NLESIWQVHAKYIVS
+400 NLENIWQVHTKYIVS
-415 EIKSGLVII
+415 EIKSGLVVI

-434 FEQAMGAMEGHPLPS
+434 FEQAMDAMEGNPLPS

-508 TEIIDTFRNQQK
+508 TEIIDTYRNQQK

-537 AVKAGDALTHE
+537 AVKAGDVLTQE

>member
-1 MLRLWFKLWK
+1 
-11 AEMGRIKLLSDDL
+11 MGRIKLLSDDL

-41 KELIENSLDA
+41 KELIENSLDS
-51 GATEIDVIVRGGGN
+51 GATEIDVIVKGGGN
-65 VSMQVIDNG
+65 VSVQVIDNG
-74 AGLEKDDL
+74 VGLEKDDL
-82 LIAFS
+82 LIAFA
-87 RHSTSKIETVEDLST
+87 RHSTSKIESVEDLST

-136 ISVLDGEISQP
+136 ISVSGGEISQP
-147 EPAALSK
+147 EPVALSK

-187 VRRFGLCRPDVKFTL
+187 VRRFGLCQPNVRFTL

-211 LAPVTLIDRI
+211 LAPMTLIDRI
-221 AAVHDPSYRENL
+221 AAVHDPSYQENL
-233 LEVNHQAGPFAI
+233 LEVNHQAGLFAI

-254 VRKRWGEQSL
+254 VRKRRGEQNL

-321 DEWRVYHALKTAVT
+321 DEWRVYHAIKTAVT
-335 EALGDIL
+335 EALNDIL

-350 SSESFPDSSSQTGF
+350 PSESFPSSGGQAGF
-364 SFPKSTPS
+364 SFPQSTPS
-372 SILSRQ
+372 AILSRQ

-387 QTMGETRTEEEGV
+387 QTMGETQTEEEGV
-400 NLESIWQVHAKYIVS
+400 NLENIWQVHTKYIVS
-415 EIKSGLVII
+415 EIKSGLVVI

-434 FEQAMGAMEGHPLPS
+434 FEQAMDAMEGNPLPS

-508 TEIIDTFRNQQK
+508 TEIIDTYRNQQK

-537 AVKAGDALTHE
+537 AVKAGDVLTQE